1 MQNCIIS
8 KKFTI
13 QHDRK
18 KFHER
23 IIHLK
28 HKTYNTIRLH
38 TMRIKVSQWLE
49 LENFRN
55 LARFRE
61 TGDNAGTWNRF
72 INVIDEACLN
82 VVRDTWN
89 NRSRNHNSPSPVH
102 ARNFRYFHIRS
113 IFSLYVAWD
122 SIVESLS
129 ESTLARLRVRALYFH
144 GRHSRNVFTYSHRG
158 LSFKLFTTMGC
169 EGIRVSGKGSL
180 LYELH
185 SFREKRKEKWE
196 WLEERKKK
204 KKEKEKGKRNG
215 MRNIRVA
222 LFRIES
228 DKKSRD

>member
-1 MQNCIIS
+1 MS
-8 KKFTI
+8 
-13 QHDRK
+13 
-18 KFHER
+18 ER
-23 IIHLK
+23 
-28 HKTYNTIRLH
+28 
-38 TMRIKVSQWLE
+38 
-49 LENFRN
+49 
-55 LARFRE
+55 
-61 TGDNAGTWNRF
+61 GTWY
-72 INVIDEACLN
+72 VKQ
-82 VVRDTWN
+82 
-89 NRSRNHNSPSPVH
+89 RSRNHNSPSPVH

-196 WLEERKKK
+196 WLEERKRKK
-204 KKEKEKGKRNG
+204 KKKGTEWEYGLLCLESRAIRNREIKL
-215 MRNIRVA
+215 MIKINVLVQISFSNCNWNYIIWSWLKLLWWILCSRDNVIL
-222 LFRIES
+222 LFIES
-228 DKKSRD
+228 YYCLVLLFVTIKSLSSIDYQIYNFEI